1 MIDRTKYTLVLQG
14 KLHEHTIRM
23 CNFHKDIETIVST
36 WEPYASARTFLESAL
51 RPNLKI
57 VTNPIPDVEEINN
70 DANRYYQYISSLY
83 GIEMVNTEF
92 VIKART
98 DEYYSNLDFIIA
110 ASDSMPDKIVTNNVF
125 FRKTRFYPYHPSDH
139 LMLGKANY
147 MASVFRECMH
157 QCKSANVPPKA
168 VPEQQM
174 AMTFIAQRENK
185 PISELPTNENEA
197 EVNQLMI
204 KYFDV
209 VSTSELG
216 KFNVKYNYLSKQWEN
231 IEYIDRERDVCNS
244 HSLEEEL

>member
-57 VTNPIPDVEEINN
+57 VTNPIPDVEGINN
-70 DANRYYQYISSLY
+70 DANRYYQYISSSY
-83 GIEMVNTEF
+83 GIEASKTKF

-98 DEYYSNLDFIIA
+98 DEYYSNLDVIIA
-110 ASDSMPDKIVTNNVF
+110 ASASTPNKIITNDVF
-125 FRKTRFYPYHPSDH
+125 FRKTKFYAYHPSDH
-139 LMLGKANY
+139 LMVGNANC
-147 MASVFRECMH
+147 MISVYKDCMQ
-157 QCKSANVPPKA
+157 QCKLHMFKG
-168 VPEQQM
+168 VPEQQF
-174 AMTFIAQRENK
+174 AMTFIAQKENRT
-185 PISELPTNENEA
+185 ISELPTKENEA
-197 EVNQLMI
+197 DVKRLMI
-204 KYFDV
+204 KYFGI

-216 KFNVKYNYLSKQWEN
+216 EFVVRYNYMSKQWEN
-231 IEYIDRERDVCNS
+231 TEYIDRERDVCNS